1 VRNIRRDSNEEL
13 KKLEKNEHV
22 SEDEVKKEHDEVQK
36 ITDSFI
42 KKIDEL
48 LEHKEKEIMEV

>member
-1 VRNIRRDSNEEL
+1 
-13 KKLEKNEHV
+13 
-22 SEDEVKKEHDEVQK
+22 VKKEHDEVQK

-48 LEHKEKEIMEV
+48 AEHKEKEIMEV